1 MICISDG
8 TVLGLEGK
16 ETLLLD
22 QLMLKF

>member
-1 MICISDG
+1 MINIIDG

-16 ETLLLD
+16 ENLLLD